1 MAAITI
7 SRQLGSQGDEVA
19 QAVAQ
24 QLGYQVVYRELVNQ
38 AAQRAGAPEMALA
51 FLDVLG
57 LLELPTTAKQAEA
70 YRQAMQ
76 QVMEERAAQG
86 KVILIGRA
94 GCLLLRDH
102 PAVLHVR
109 LIAPLAQRIERVAQ
123 TRAIARQ
130 AAQAQVEASD
140 CARRT
145 YVHAHHNVD
154 WNDPQLYDLVLNME
168 KWTIADAAEIICL
181 AHARSL
187 H

>member
-7 SRQLGSQGDEVA
+7 SRQLGSQGDDVA
-19 QAVAQ
+19 QAVAER
-24 QLGYQVVYRELVNQ
+24 LGYQVVYRELVNQ
-38 AAQRAGAPEMALA
+38 AAQRAGAPELALA

-57 LLELPTTAKQAEA
+57 LLELKPTAAQTHA

-76 QVMEERAAQG
+76 QVMEEQAAQG
-86 KVILIGRA
+86 KVVLVGRA
-94 GCLLLRDH
+94 GCLLLRGC

-109 LIAPLAQRIERVAQ
+109 IVAPLAQRIKRVTQ
-123 TRAIARQ
+123 TQAISRQ

-140 CARRT
+140 RNRCA
-145 YVHAHHNVD
+145 YVQVHHNAD

-168 KWTIADAAEIICL
+168 KYSIDCATEIICL

>member
-1 MAAITI
+1 
-7 SRQLGSQGDEVA
+7 
-19 QAVAQ
+19 
-24 QLGYQVVYRELVNQ
+24 VVYRELVNQ
-38 AAQRAGAPEMALA
+38 AAQRAGAPELALA

-57 LLELPTTAKQAEA
+57 LLDLQATAEQALA

-86 KVILIGRA
+86 KVVLVGRA
-94 GCLLLRDH
+94 GCLLLRHH
-102 PAVLHVR
+102 PAVLHIR
-109 LIAPLAQRIERVAQ
+109 LVAPLSQRIERVAQ
-123 TRAIARQ
+123 LQGIPHE

-140 CARRT
+140 RNRCA
-145 YVHAHHNVD
+145 YVQVHHNAD

-168 KWTIADAAEIICL
+168 KHSIDCATEIICL